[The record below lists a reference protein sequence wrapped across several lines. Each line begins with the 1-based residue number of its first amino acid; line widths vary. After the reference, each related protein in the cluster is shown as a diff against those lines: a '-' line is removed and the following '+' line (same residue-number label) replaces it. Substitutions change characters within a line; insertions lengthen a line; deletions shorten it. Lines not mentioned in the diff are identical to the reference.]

1 MKKQLNLLLIAA
13 IALGTTALNADTH
26 NYTIEDSWRG
36 PEISEGSN
44 QIVKLDKNQCYDIT
58 INMDG
63 SLSAS
68 PSSSYCGHKLNVA
81 WINTIYNKTMTAQP
95 LNYNNDNQ
103 DKSTSIP
110 ANGSYGLQAPVPW
123 RQSGA
128 ASLAVHAVN
137 ASLLSAL

>member
-81 WINTIYNKTMTAQP
+81 WINTIYNKTPRQKHINSSKWQ
-95 LNYNNDNQ
+95 LRL
-103 DKSTSIP
+103 TS
-110 ANGSYGLQAPVPW
+110 SSSMAPIWCSFTCCPC
-123 RQSGA
+123 R
-128 ASLAVHAVN
+128 
-137 ASLLSAL
+137 